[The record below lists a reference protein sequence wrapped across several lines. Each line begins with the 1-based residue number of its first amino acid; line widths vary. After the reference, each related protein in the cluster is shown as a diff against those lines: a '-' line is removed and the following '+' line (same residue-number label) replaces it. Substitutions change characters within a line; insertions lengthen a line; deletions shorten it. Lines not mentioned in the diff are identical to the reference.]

1 MDFSDDAPQV
11 GPVDVDRNALG
22 EQGASLVKLIA
33 ELGVLLDS
41 SSASDAPPEGWR
53 VLKRF
58 DSGALVIGAPVDSGG
73 TSWRVAHV
81 EPQHA
86 GSVATVQPEPMPL
99 RPSRAVRRRGLELRW
114 PALMTSDPPTA
125 DFVVDIVN
133 TGPARWESDLDGF
146 YVVGVFTAPGSTDF
160 SFGWMT
166 SSQQKAV
173 PLDPGEYARVS
184 VSINAGVWN
193 TLEPGTHD
201 LHAVLVSLGLRTVQ
215 PLSVEL
221 TSDTIAEN
229 RKRNTRP
236 TSSPSTRRRMLEQQI
251 QQIHARVSASKSL
264 DRVASAVMAAQ
275 TDDDA
280 ISSISRL
287 VSIDERMASSIY
299 HSALRDLRPN
309 NVQRDQR
316 LQQLIAEGDT
326 LT

>member
-1 MDFSDDAPQV
+1 MK
-11 GPVDVDRNALG
+11 
-22 EQGASLVKLIA
+22 LVA
-33 ELGVLLDS
+33 ELGVSLDT
-41 SSASDAPPEGWR
+41 SSASDAPPDGWR

-58 DSGALVIGAPVDSGG
+58 DSGALVIGAPVNSGG

-86 GSVATVQPEPMPL
+86 SSVATVQPEPMPL

-133 TGPARWESDLDGF
+133 TGRARWASDLDGF

-166 SSQQKAV
+166 SSQQNAV
-173 PLDPGEYARVS
+173 PLDPGEYARVP

-201 LHAVLVSLGLRTVQ
+201 LHAVLVSLGLRTAE

-221 TSDTIAEN
+221 TSNTIAEI
-229 RKRNTRP
+229 RKRNRRP
-236 TSSPSTRRRMLEQQI
+236 TSSPSTQRRMLEQQI
-251 QQIHARVSASKSL
+251 QQIHAQVSASKSL
-264 DRVASAVMAAQ
+264 DRVALAVMAAH

-287 VSIDERMASSIY
+287 VSIDERVASSIY

-316 LQQLIAEGDT
+316 LQQLISEVDT
-326 LT
+326 LN